1 MRLRFYLLIERI
13 KSLFTFEDCYKERMG
28 YTCRHR
34 VYKDGTKECGDG

>member
-1 MRLRFYLLIERI
+1 MRLRLYLLIMQI
-13 KSLFTFEDCYKERMG
+13 KNLFTFDYCHKEQMG